1 MLAMINNRAVQVLAW
16 WVLAVSRRPGLT
28 VLLLTAA
35 TIAAA
40 AYTATHVSVNSDFSE
55 MIGKDV
61 PYKRTFDQFNK
72 LFPHQDNVILVVV
85 DGDSAE
91 YAETAATELYRAISA
106 DRAAVEYVY
115 WPAGEGFFRKNGLLY
130 LKTDELA
137 QIADRLAAAQPLLGQ
152 LAADPSLRGLS
163 GLIDQGFDA
172 ISEGRA
178 NAGDLRP
185 LLDQMTRSIDERL
198 AGHPQA
204 MSWRS
209 LMSKNPAAVHARE
222 LLLIKPVQDFHA
234 LEPVGAALD
243 RIDAAMAALPP
254 AIVAHTKVRL
264 TGEAMLAYE
273 EIGSATKGIG
283 AAAVLSL
290 ILLAFILIWGLRSPW
305 LAATAFLT
313 IIVGLIWTAFFA
325 VTAFDELNLISVTFA
340 VLFVGLAEDFVIH
353 FGLRVREGI
362 DSGQALA
369 NAMGESA
376 EGAGSA
382 LLFLAAATA
391 TGFLAFV
398 PTEYTGLA
406 ELGIIASAGMV
417 IALFITLTLMPALL
431 ALRPLKQ
438 RPRRSLDAAVSAES
452 GLKNH
457 AGTVAVISL
466 VAAIAALF
474 LLPRLQFD
482 PDTFHLKDPTSGSVT
497 TLLDLIAGGDTA
509 AYPVDFM
516 VKDLP
521 TAHDLAAMVAADPSV
536 AKVTT
541 IETYVPDDQDEKLTI
556 IGDMALYLE
565 PILHVPAVAPP
576 SPGEIRQSLSAM
588 IAKIKGIPADKLGD
602 AAPSVNAFAEA
613 LGKLNGLP
621 DNELREADGDL
632 FRFFPFLL
640 EQLERALTAE
650 PITIDTL
657 PPTLRR
663 FWIAPGSIYRVEAEA
678 VEDRGHA
685 TVPVEEFV
693 DRMNAIN
700 PDATGPAVASVGAG
714 RAVTDAMMKATCY
727 ALIAIGVLL
736 LIVLRDIIDTALAI
750 LPLIMAGEMAAATAA
765 LLDIPLNF
773 ANIITLPLILGI
785 GLAGCSHLLLRAR
798 EEGPNAQLWETS
810 TPLATV
816 IAAASTVTSFGSLAL
831 SNHKGTQSMG
841 ILLAIAVFW
850 SLVATLFVL
859 PALLE
864 LHRRQRRPKSGT
876 RH

>member
-40 AYTATHVSVNSDFSE
+40 AYTATHVSVNSDFSD

-61 PYKRTFDQFNK
+61 PYKRTFDEFNK

-106 DRAAVEYVY
+106 DRAAIQFVY
-115 WPAGEGFFRKNGLLY
+115 WPVGETFFRQNGLLY

-137 QIADRLAAAQPLLGQ
+137 QIADRLAAAQPVLGQ
-152 LAADPSLRGLS
+152 LAADPSLRGLT
-163 GLIDQGFDA
+163 GLIDSGLDA
-172 ISEGRA
+172 IAEGRA
-178 NAGDLRP
+178 EAGDMSP
-185 LLDQMTRSIDERL
+185 LLDQITRSIDDRL
-198 AGHPQA
+198 AGRPQA

-209 LMSKNPAAVHARE
+209 LMSKNPAAVHSRE

-243 RIDAAMAALPP
+243 RINAARAALPP

-283 AAAVLSL
+283 VAAALSL
-290 ILLAFILIWGLRSPW
+290 VLLAFILVWGLRSLW
-305 LAATAFLT
+305 LAGTAFIT
-313 IIVGLIWTAFFA
+313 IVVGLIWTAFFA
-325 VTAFDELNLISVTFA
+325 VTAFEELNLISVTFA

-362 DSGQALA
+362 DSGREQTEAL
-369 NAMGESA
+369 GDSA
-376 EGAGSA
+376 QGAGSA
-382 LLFLAAATA
+382 LLFLAVATA

-406 ELGIIASAGMV
+406 ELGVIASGGMV
-417 IALFITLTLMPALL
+417 IALFVTLTLMPALL
-431 ALRPLKQ
+431 ALRPLAR
-438 RPRRSLDAAVSAES
+438 RPRRSLEAAVSAES
-452 GLKNH
+452 GLKRH
-457 AGTVAVISL
+457 AGTVAAVAL
-466 VAAIAALF
+466 VTAIGALL

-482 PDTFHLKDPTSGSVT
+482 ADTFHLKDPTSESVT
-497 TLLDLIAGGDTA
+497 TLLDLIAGGDAA

-516 VKDLP
+516 VKDLA
-521 TAHDLAAMVAADPSV
+521 TARELAAKAKADPSV
-536 AKVTT
+536 ASVTT
-541 IETYVPDDQDEKLTI
+541 IENYVPADQQEKLTI

-565 PILHVPAVAPP
+565 PILHVPAVPPPAPAEVREHLT
-576 SPGEIRQSLSAM
+576 ST
-588 IAKIKGIPADKLGD
+588 IAKIKAAAAAGKLGD
-602 AAPSVNAFAEA
+602 AVSTMTAFADGLA
-613 LGKLNGLP
+613 KLKDLP
-621 DNELREADGDL
+621 DDELRQADADL

-640 EQLERALTAE
+640 EQLERALSAE
-650 PITIDTL
+650 PVTIDSL

-663 FWIAPGSIYRVEAEA
+663 FWIAPGGIYRVEAEA
-678 VEDRGHA
+678 VEDRGHGI
-685 TVPVEEFV
+685 VPVQTFV
-693 DRMNAIN
+693 DRMTAI
-700 PDATGPAVASVGAG
+700 DSGATGPAVANVGAG
-714 RAVTDAMMKATCY
+714 RAVTDAMMKATAY

-736 LIVLRDIIDTALAI
+736 LIVLRDVIDTALAI
-750 LPLIMAGEMAAATAA
+750 LPLILAGEMAAATAA

-798 EEGPNAQLWETS
+798 EEGQNAQLWETS

-831 SNHKGTQSMG
+831 SAHKGTQSMG

-850 SLVATLFVL
+850 SLIATLLVL

-864 LHRRQRRPKSGT
+864 LHRRQRRT
-876 RH
+876 